1 MRTRSA
7 LSLLLAVAAVTV
19 GALLGPLP
27 AHAAPTSCVAPPG
40 TSGID
45 QYCETVP
52 AAGGDQ
58 GTRGGGGGGT
68 TGGHH
73 TLSSSLPKRTVSQLG
88 QSTAGRAI
96 LGLSTGS
103 TNAGTT
109 SASGG
114 SGSGSGSGGG
124 SGKTGGASHHGSSSA
139 ASQSG
144 APTGRSDN
152 PLDAVRSAVSTG
164 ASAGPG
170 LIWIFIAL
178 AVVMGGAAWISY
190 RRSLN

>member
-27 AHAAPTSCVAPPG
+27 AQAAPANCVAPPG

-58 GTRGGGGGGT
+58 GTRGGGGG

-73 TLSSSLPKRTVSQLG
+73 TLGSGLPRGTASQL
-88 QSTAGRAI
+88 SRSAAGRAV
-96 LGLSTGS
+96 LGLSIGA
-103 TNAGTT
+103 TNANTT
-109 SASGG
+109 SGAGGG
-114 SGSGSGSGGG
+114 SGSAKGGG
-124 SGKTGGASHHGSSSA
+124 SAKSGGASHGADA

-144 APTGRSDN
+144 APADRSDN
-152 PLDAVRSAVSTG
+152 PLQAIRSAVSTG

-170 LIWIFIAL
+170 
-178 AVVMGGAAWISY
+178 
-190 RRSLN
+190 

>member
-7 LSLLLAVAAVTV
+7 LSLLLAVAAVAV

-27 AHAAPTSCVAPPG
+27 AQAAPTTCVAPPG

-58 GTRGGGGGGT
+58 GTRGGGGGT

-73 TLSSSLPKRTVSQLG
+73 SLGSSLPKRTVSQLG
-88 QSTAGRAI
+88 RSAAGRAV
-96 LGLSTGS
+96 LGLSAGL
-103 TNAGTT
+103 TNASTT

-114 SGSGSGSGGG
+114 SGSRSGGSGSG
-124 SGKTGGASHHGSSSA
+124 KNGGASHGSGSA

-190 RRSLN
+190 RRSIN

>member
-27 AHAAPTSCVAPPG
+27 AQAAPTSCVAPPG

-58 GTRGGGGGGT
+58 GTRGGGGGT

-73 TLSSSLPKRTVSQLG
+73 SLGSSLPKRTVSQLG
-88 QSTAGRAI
+88 RSAAGRAV
-96 LGLSTGS
+96 LGLSTGL
-103 TNAGTT
+103 TNASTT

-124 SGKTGGASHHGSSSA
+124 SGKTGGASHHSSGSA

-178 AVVMGGAAWISY
+178 AVIMGGAAWISY
-190 RRSLN
+190 RRSIN

>member
-7 LSLLLAVAAVTV
+7 LSLLLAVAAVAV

-27 AHAAPTSCVAPPG
+27 AQAAPTTCVAPPG

-52 AAGGDQ
+52 GAGGDQ
-58 GTRGGGGGGT
+58 GTRGGGGGT

-73 TLSSSLPKRTVSQLG
+73 SLGSSLPKRTVSQLG
-88 QSTAGRAI
+88 RSAAGRAV
-96 LGLSTGS
+96 LGLSTGL
-103 TNAGTT
+103 TNASTT

-114 SGSGSGSGGG
+114 SGSRSGGSGSGH
-124 SGKTGGASHHGSSSA
+124 SGKSGGASHGSGSA

-170 LIWIFIAL
+170 L
-178 AVVMGGAAWISY
+178 
-190 RRSLN
+190 

>member
-1 MRTRSA
+1 MRTRSV

-27 AHAAPTSCVAPPG
+27 AQAAPTTCVAPPG

-52 AAGGDQ
+52 GAGGDQ
-58 GTRGGGGGGT
+58 GTRGGGGGT

-73 TLSSSLPKRTVSQLG
+73 TLRSSLPKRTVSQLG
-88 QSTAGRAI
+88 QTTAGRAI

-103 TNAGTT
+103 TNASTT
-109 SASGG
+109 SASG
-114 SGSGSGSGGG
+114 GSGSGSGGG

-144 APTGRSDN
+144 APTGRY
-152 PLDAVRSAVSTG
+152 G
-164 ASAGPG
+164 
-170 LIWIFIAL
+170 
-178 AVVMGGAAWISY
+178 
-190 RRSLN
+190 

>member
-7 LSLLLAVAAVTV
+7 LSLLLAVAAVAV

-27 AHAAPTSCVAPPG
+27 AQAAPTTCVAPPG

-52 AAGGDQ
+52 GAGGDQ
-58 GTRGGGGGGT
+58 GTRGGGGT

-73 TLSSSLPKRTVSQLG
+73 TLGSSVSRKTASQLG
-88 QSTAGRAI
+88 RSAAGRAV

-103 TNAGTT
+103 TNASTT
-109 SASGG
+109 SPSGGSASGG
-114 SGSGSGSGGG
+114 SGSKKAGRASHGSGS
-124 SGKTGGASHHGSSSA
+124 A
-139 ASQSG
+139 ATQSG

-152 PLDAVRSAVSTG
+152 PLEAVRSAVSTG
-164 ASAGPG
+164 ASAGP
-170 LIWIFIAL
+170 ATVSVCC
-178 AVVMGGAAWISY
+178 AVPQRPRTMSSGGS
-190 RRSLN
+190 SPST